1 MAANN
6 LSDVLRAAQARTGS
20 DLGLLIAPQLLKLPL
35 PIQRFDDPFLPFGKA
50 IIDATHDLV
59 CAYVFDLACY
69 LALGAAGAVALERT
83 IGYAGKNT
91 VTVLHAPFAST
102 AYAAAAGNVAFNVD
116 AVTVTDS
123 RFAPSY
129 IDEGRGAFVVRDF
142 LGADLT
148 ESIGVYVA
156 DQRGFYL
163 SGGAGTLQILL
174 LGEETLYAG
183 KGDDFA
189 EKVRAA
195 VMGQKN

>member
-1 MAANN
+1 MAGNN
-6 LSDVLRAAQARTGS
+6 LSDKLRAIQTRTGS
-20 DLGLLIAPQLLKLPL
+20 DLGLLLAPQVLKMPL
-35 PIQRFDDPFLPFGKA
+35 PIQKFDDPFLPFGKA
-50 IIDATHDLV
+50 IINATRDLV

-83 IGYAGKNT
+83 IAYAGRDT
-91 VTVLHAPFAST
+91 VTILHAPFASA
-102 AYAAAAGNVAFNVD
+102 AYANAASDAAFNVD

-123 RFAPSY
+123 RFAPGYSS
-129 IDEGRGAFVVRDF
+129 EGRGAFVVRDF
-142 LGADLT
+142 LGADMT
-148 ESIGVYVA
+148 ESVGVYVP

-183 KGDDFA
+183 QSYDFE